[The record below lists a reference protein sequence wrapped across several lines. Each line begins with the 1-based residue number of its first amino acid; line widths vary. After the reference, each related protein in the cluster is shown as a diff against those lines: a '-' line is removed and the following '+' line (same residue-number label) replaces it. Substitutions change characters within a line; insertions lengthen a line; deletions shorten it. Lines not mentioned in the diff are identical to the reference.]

1 MRDGG
6 KGDKP
11 RPLGVPME
19 QFDNNWDSIFKGTTT
34 EPFAQDVYVPNK
46 FNFRFI
52 KEGNE
57 WVCRM
62 PEWLLKQAQEAFK
75 DVNQRQN

>member
-34 EPFAQDVYVPNK
+34 ESFIQDVYIPDK

-52 KEGNE
+52 KENNE

-62 PEWLLKQAQEAFK
+62 PEWLLKQAQEVFK
-75 DVNQRQN
+75 DDNPGTH